1 MLWNVVIKKDI
12 DIIASVFLL
21 LVDLPAKLFTS
32 SIGFSNFWSVIS
44 RFNLLPIKGISL
56 MKTRILT
63 IIVFSFLFLT
73 VNNYA
78 QLEIKPAIGINA
90 TGFSEDPEN
99 GQASANVGW
108 QLGGTVAFGEKFYG
122 EGGIFWTYKSTEF
135 EENDTTFTF
144 NTEISGIRIPAMI
157 GYHLI
162 GKGTGSLGLRAFGG
176 ASVFIV
182 TKVDALELTK
192 DDFNK
197 ASWGVF
203 LGAGLD
209 FSILFL
215 DVKYEWSL
223 TDVSSV
229 TSFDVGKS
237 KSLFV
242 NAGVRLGL

>member
-1 MLWNVVIKKDI
+1 MIKNNMLGLTVFSLI
-12 DIIASVFLL
+12 FLL
-21 LVDLPAKLFTS
+21 GQA
-32 SIGFSNFWSVIS
+32 
-44 RFNLLPIKGISL
+44 
-56 MKTRILT
+56 
-63 IIVFSFLFLT
+63 
-73 VNNYA
+73 YA

-90 TGFSEDPEN
+90 TNFSENPVSGET
-99 GQASANVGW
+99 SANVGW
-108 QLGGTVAFGEKFYG
+108 QLGGTIKMGDKLYG
-122 EGGIFWTYKSTEF
+122 EGGIFWTYKSTKY
-135 EENDTTFTF
+135 EEVDTTFTF

-157 GYHLI
+157 GYHLL
-162 GKGTGSLGLRAFGG
+162 GEGAGSLGLRAFGG

-182 TKVDALELTK
+182 TQVNAFELTE

-229 TSFDVGKS
+229 TNFNVGKS

-242 NAGVRLGL
+242 NAGVRLSF

>member
-1 MLWNVVIKKDI
+1 MIKNNMLGLTVF
-12 DIIASVFLL
+12 SLVFLL
-21 LVDLPAKLFTS
+21 GQA
-32 SIGFSNFWSVIS
+32 
-44 RFNLLPIKGISL
+44 
-56 MKTRILT
+56 
-63 IIVFSFLFLT
+63 
-73 VNNYA
+73 YA

-90 TGFSEDPEN
+90 TNFSENPVSGET
-99 GQASANVGW
+99 SANVGW
-108 QLGGTVAFGEKFYG
+108 QLGGTIKMGDKLYG
-122 EGGIFWTYKSTEF
+122 EGGIFWTYKSTKY
-135 EENDTTFTF
+135 EEADTTFTF

-157 GYHLI
+157 GYHLL
-162 GKGTGSLGLRAFGG
+162 GEGAGSLGLRAFGG

-182 TKVDALELTK
+182 TKVNAFELTE

-229 TSFDVGKS
+229 TNFNVGKS

-242 NAGVRLGL
+242 NAGVRLSF

>member
-1 MLWNVVIKKDI
+1 MIKNNKLGLTVF
-12 DIIASVFLL
+12 SLVFLL
-21 LVDLPAKLFTS
+21 GQA
-32 SIGFSNFWSVIS
+32 
-44 RFNLLPIKGISL
+44 
-56 MKTRILT
+56 
-63 IIVFSFLFLT
+63 
-73 VNNYA
+73 YA

-90 TGFSEDPEN
+90 TNFSENPVSGET
-99 GQASANVGW
+99 SANVGW
-108 QLGGTVAFGEKFYG
+108 QLGGTIKMGDKLYG
-122 EGGIFWTYKSTEF
+122 EGGIFWTYKSTKY
-135 EENDTTFTF
+135 EEADTTFTF

-157 GYHLI
+157 GYHLL
-162 GKGTGSLGLRAFGG
+162 GEGAGSLGLRAFGG

-182 TKVDALELTK
+182 TQVNAFELTE

-229 TSFDVGKS
+229 TNFNVGKS

-242 NAGVRLGL
+242 NAGVRLSF

>member
-1 MLWNVVIKKDI
+1 MIKNNMLGLTVF
-12 DIIASVFLL
+12 SLVFLL
-21 LVDLPAKLFTS
+21 GQA
-32 SIGFSNFWSVIS
+32 
-44 RFNLLPIKGISL
+44 
-56 MKTRILT
+56 
-63 IIVFSFLFLT
+63 
-73 VNNYA
+73 YA

-90 TGFSEDPEN
+90 TNFSENPVSGET
-99 GQASANVGW
+99 SANVGW
-108 QLGGTVAFGEKFYG
+108 QLGGTIKMGDKLYG
-122 EGGIFWTYKSTEF
+122 EGGIFWTYKSTKY
-135 EENDTTFTF
+135 EEVDTTFTF

-157 GYHLI
+157 GYHLL
-162 GKGTGSLGLRAFGG
+162 GEGAGSLGLRAFGG

-182 TKVDALELTK
+182 TQVNAFELTE

-229 TSFDVGKS
+229 TNFNVGKS

-242 NAGVRLGL
+242 NAGVRLSF

>member
-1 MLWNVVIKKDI
+1 MIKNNMLGLTVC
-12 DIIASVFLL
+12 SLVFLL
-21 LVDLPAKLFTS
+21 GQA
-32 SIGFSNFWSVIS
+32 
-44 RFNLLPIKGISL
+44 
-56 MKTRILT
+56 
-63 IIVFSFLFLT
+63 
-73 VNNYA
+73 YA

-90 TGFSEDPEN
+90 TSFSEDPVSGET
-99 GQASANVGW
+99 SANVGW
-108 QLGGTVAFGEKFYG
+108 QLGGTIKMGDKLYG
-122 EGGIFWTYKSTEF
+122 EGGIFWTYKSTKY
-135 EENDTTFTF
+135 EEADTTFTF

-157 GYHLI
+157 GYHLL
-162 GKGTGSLGLRAFGG
+162 GEGAGSLGLRAFGG

-182 TKVDALELTK
+182 TQVNAFELTE

-229 TSFDVGKS
+229 TNFNVGKS

-242 NAGVRLGL
+242 NAGVRLSF